1 MLHPH
6 MPELWNNMV
15 TKPDR
20 SMFFLIFL
28 FAHCPYTPNNIRYL
42 KFALDILNQIN

>member
-1 MLHPH
+1 

-28 FAHCPYTPNNIRYL
+28 FDHCPYTQNNIRYL